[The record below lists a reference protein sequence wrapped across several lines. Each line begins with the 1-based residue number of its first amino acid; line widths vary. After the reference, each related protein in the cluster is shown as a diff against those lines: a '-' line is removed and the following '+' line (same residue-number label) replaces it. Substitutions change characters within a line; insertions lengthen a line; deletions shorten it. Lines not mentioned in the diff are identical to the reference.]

1 LRKIIFISVVFLIVL
16 SGCSV
21 LRKSSSTAGETVKEI
36 NDENSIGSVIRN
48 NISNE
53 NFYIQ
58 KAEIKVNQ
66 DNISARFIADI
77 KFKKPDTLLISVRSK
92 AGIVA
97 GRAFI
102 TKDTILLNDR
112 INKKLLIGNP
122 EIIAAKYGIDP
133 IFIFAVLG
141 DIIVDE
147 KELKES
153 LECKKGIFRKEFE
166 INNKSVEYTIDCGK
180 KKALTAYFEGDI
192 KTGNITI
199 DYSNI
204 MISDRIRYPQR
215 IEITDDLRSL
225 NIIVEI
231 KKIESPWDGK
241 IEFVRGSG
249 YKVVKIR

>member
-1 LRKIIFISVVFLIVL
+1 LRKIIFISVVLSVFL

-21 LRKSSSTAGETVKEI
+21 SRKSGSTARETVKEVY
-36 NDENSIGSVIRN
+36 DDNSVGSVIRN
-48 NISNE
+48 NISKE

-58 KAEIKVNQ
+58 KADIKVTQ
-66 DNISARFIADI
+66 DNISARFIAGI
-77 KFKKPDTLLISVRSK
+77 KFRKPDTLLISVRSRT
-92 AGIVA
+92 GIEA

-122 EIIAAKYGIDP
+122 EIIEAKYGIDP

-147 KELKES
+147 KELKEP
-153 LECKKGIFRKEFE
+153 LDCKKGIFRKEFE
-166 INNKSVEYTIDCGK
+166 INNRRVEYTIDCSK
-180 KKALTAYFEGDI
+180 KKVVTAYFEGDI

-199 DYSNI
+199 DYGNI

-225 NIIVEI
+225 NIILEI

-241 IEFVRGSG
+241 IEFVRGTG

>member
-1 LRKIIFISVVFLIVL
+1 LSVVL

-21 LRKSSSTAGETVKEI
+21 FRKSGRTTGETVKEV
-36 NDENSIGSVIRN
+36 NDENSVGSVIRN

-58 KAEIKVNQ
+58 KADIKVTQ
-66 DNISARFIADI
+66 DNVSARFIADI
-77 KFKKPDTLLISVRSK
+77 KFRKPDTLLVSVRSRT
-92 AGIVA
+92 GIVA

-122 EIIAAKYGIDP
+122 EIIEAKYGIDP
-133 IFIFAVLG
+133 IFIFTILG

-147 KELKES
+147 KELKGS
-153 LECKKGIFRKEFE
+153 LDCKKGIFRKEFE
-166 INNKSVEYTIDCGK
+166 MNNKRVEYTIDCSK

-192 KTGNITI
+192 RTGNITI

-204 MISDRIRYPQR
+204 FISDRIRYPQR

-225 NIIVEI
+225 NIILEI
-231 KKIESPWDGK
+231 KKIESPWNGK